1 MPDWIDYMKLMRE
14 QITALR
20 LKKGVSEHQMSYK
33 LGRSK
38 GYVHNI
44 ANGKSTPSMEC
55 FLEICDYFQIDPAAF
70 FMLCGDAYPPNLRQL
85 ILCLKDAAP
94 EQIDLLLSTIL

>member
-1 MPDWIDYMKLMRE
+1 MPEWIDHMKLTRR

-20 LKKGVSEHQMSYK
+20 LKKGVSEHQMSYE

-44 ANGKSTPSMEC
+44 ASGKSMPSMES
-55 FLEICDYFQIDPAAF
+55 FFEICDYFQIDPAVF
-70 FMLCGDAYPPNLRQL
+70 FMYGDAYPPNLRQL

-94 EQIDLLLSTIL
+94 EHIDLLLSMFL